1 MEKITIE
8 DKFALFSDYWSPKIV
23 DELNDSFIK
32 FAKLKGEF
40 VWHKHEKEDEM
51 FLVVKGHLT
60 IKFRDKDVHLQ
71 AGDLIVVPKGIE
83 HLPVAQDEV
92 HVILVEPKSTINTGD
107 IISNK
112 TKLNL
117 DKI

>member
-1 MEKITIE
+1 M
-8 DKFALFSDYWSPKIV
+8 